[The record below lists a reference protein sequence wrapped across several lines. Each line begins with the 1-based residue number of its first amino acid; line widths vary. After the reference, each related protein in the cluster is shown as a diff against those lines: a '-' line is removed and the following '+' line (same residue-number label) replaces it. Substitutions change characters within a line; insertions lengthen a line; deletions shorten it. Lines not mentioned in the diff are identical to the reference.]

1 MPEGPQPKVLPKKYL
16 KTASLLIH
24 PAIRPRRRLILRLL
38 HVHLKS
44 LPVPLVLPIR
54 HFIPHAVQ
62 KRPAPQINPPN
73 QHPPQVTQS
82 ADTATARP
90 SRPKESNRT
99 HTPSKPPHPT
109 STRS

>member
-44 LPVPLVLPIR
+44 LPVPLILPIR
-54 HFIPHAVQ
+54 HFIPHAIQ
-62 KRPAPQINPPN
+62 KQPAPQINPPN
-73 QHPPQVTQS
+73 QHPPQVPQVT
-82 ADTATARP
+82 DTITA
-90 SRPKESNRT
+90 
-99 HTPSKPPHPT
+99 PPYTAKDFHSPHNHPQPP
-109 STRS
+109 